1 MMQQG
6 SPPAPRP
13 RGQDPMSRGETD
25 AWVAIVDDDPS
36 VRSSLARAL
45 RIEGIRSVLFASAEE
60 FLDGVEVAPP
70 SCLVLDMHLPGL
82 SGHDLAHFIDR
93 ERPPQPPTIFIT
105 GHDDLLRSLGACCVA
120 HGRLRKPFE
129 IDVFLS
135 LVTPLLGNTGAPEA

>member
-1 MMQQG
+1 MPR
-6 SPPAPRP
+6 SRPAPRP
-13 RGQDPMSRGETD
+13 RVRESTPRGKTD
-25 AWVAIVDDDPS
+25 AWVAIVDDDSS

-45 RIEGIRSVLFASAEE
+45 WLEGIRTVLFASAEE
-60 FLDGVEVAPP
+60 FLDGAETAPP
-70 SCLVLDMHLPGL
+70 CCLVLDMHLPGL

-93 ERPPQPPTIFIT
+93 ERPPQPPIIFIT
-105 GHDDLLRSLGACCVA
+105 GHDDLFRSLGACCVA

>member
-1 MMQQG
+1 MPR
-6 SPPAPRP
+6 SRSAPRP
-13 RGQDPMSRGETD
+13 RVRESTPRGKTD
-25 AWVAIVDDDPS
+25 AWVAIVDDDSS

-45 RIEGIRSVLFASAEE
+45 WLEGIRTVLFASAEE
-60 FLDGVEVAPP
+60 FLDGAETAPP
-70 SCLVLDMHLPGL
+70 CCLVLDMHLPGL

-93 ERPPQPPTIFIT
+93 ERPPRPPTIFIT

>member
-1 MMQQG
+1 VT
-6 SPPAPRP
+6 
-13 RGQDPMSRGETD
+13 SRGSTAPSPRVQVPTSRGKTD
-25 AWVAIVDDDPS
+25 AWVAIVDDDLS

-45 RIEGIRSVLFASAEE
+45 RLEGIRTVLFASAEE
-60 FLDGVEVAPP
+60 FLDGAEAERA

-93 ERPPQPPTIFIT
+93 ERPPRPPTIFIT
-105 GHDDLLRSLGACCVA
+105 GHDDLFRSLGACCVA

-135 LVTPLLGNTGAPEA
+135 LVTPLLGNAGGPEA

>member
-1 MMQQG
+1 MPR
-6 SPPAPRP
+6 SRPAPRP
-13 RGQDPMSRGETD
+13 RARESTPRGKTD
-25 AWVAIVDDDPS
+25 AWVAIVDDDSS

-45 RIEGIRSVLFASAEE
+45 WLEGIRTVLFASAEE
-60 FLDGVEVAPP
+60 FLDGPETAPP
-70 SCLVLDMHLPGL
+70 CCLVLDMHLPGL

-93 ERPPQPPTIFIT
+93 ERPPRPPTIFIT

>member
-1 MMQQG
+1 MPR
-6 SPPAPRP
+6 SRPAPRP
-13 RGQDPMSRGETD
+13 RVRESTPRGKTD
-25 AWVAIVDDDPS
+25 AWVAIVDDDSS

-45 RIEGIRSVLFASAEE
+45 WLEGIRTVLFASAEE
-60 FLDGVEVAPP
+60 FLDGAETAPP
-70 SCLVLDMHLPGL
+70 CCLVLDMHLPGL

-93 ERPPQPPTIFIT
+93 ERPPRPPTIFIT

-135 LVTPLLGNTGAPEA
+135 LVTPLLGNTGAPQA

>member
-1 MMQQG
+1 MPR
-6 SPPAPRP
+6 SRPAPRP
-13 RGQDPMSRGETD
+13 RVRESTPRGKTD
-25 AWVAIVDDDPS
+25 AWVAIVDDDSS

-45 RIEGIRSVLFASAEE
+45 WLEGIRTVLFASAEE
-60 FLDGVEVAPP
+60 FLDGAETAPP
-70 SCLVLDMHLPGL
+70 CCLVLDMHLPGL

-93 ERPPQPPTIFIT
+93 ERPPRPPTIFIT